1 MRASRWARLH
11 GLPIA
16 IKDLTPTPGKTTTLG
31 SKVFEHWAPDHDA
44 PIVERLL
51 GAGAI
56 LVGKTTT
63 PEFAHSGFTQSPLW
77 GISRNPWNPERT
89 PGGSSGGSA
98 AAVATGCVALAEG
111 SDAGGSVRIP
121 AAMCGCVGLKPSLG
135 RIPLA
140 ILPTVFEQ
148 YCHFGPLARTID
160 DAALFLSVTEGPDE
174 RDILSLPRRPARR
187 RPRRRSRAMSPA

>member
-111 SDAGGSVRIP
+111 S
-121 AAMCGCVGLKPSLG
+121 GCRRLG
-135 RIPLA
+135 P
-140 ILPTVFEQ
+140 
-148 YCHFGPLARTID
+148 H
-160 DAALFLSVTEGPDE
+160 
-174 RDILSLPRRPARR
+174 PRRNVRLRR
-187 RPRRRSRAMSPA
+187 A